1 MYSIITAMVTSFA
14 LAGGG
19 TILVRPLARRL
30 GAIDRPDNFRKIH
43 QHEIPRLG
51 GIAIFVAFVIPLL
64 RLALSP
70 RQNPLMLAFRD
81 NPHQLMGLFCGALL
95 VLAMGIMDDMAE
107 MHARH
112 KLLLQAI
119 AAVLAYFSGYAMRT
133 VAIPFHSPLQLGLFG
148 LPATLVWFLIC
159 MNAINLIDGLDGLA
173 AGIALLVS
181 GTLILVSLHLEQ
193 LSIMIMFA
201 CLSGAILGFLL
212 HNFHPASI
220 FLGDSG
226 SHLLG
231 FLLAALA
238 IQGTRRPDGEAVA
251 ILIPVLAMG
260 IPILDT
266 TMAILR
272 RWSLRLPIF
281 APDRYHLHHVLL
293 SYGLGHRPTVLI
305 LYLVNAVFCA
315 IAMFSALQDQPEFFL
330 VSLTLL
336 AVLAIVVVHMLGMF
350 HIRDLTRRISGDW
363 SRNQQSSSAKVEVLK
378 AMHRMQTA
386 RSLPEVWQLSESV
399 FQSLNLDFAVVT
411 LAPSISKFTMP
422 RVLLSWNSTDS
433 AIISRHQ
440 HGFWHA
446 HIHLQQNGQKFGTL
460 EVGTLW
466 HKNPQIVLEIL
477 ELLQKFQLHLA
488 RHLIRFNLH
497 QTRATPHRETSSPPL
512 PFPLPNALHHSN
524 RARILHQQLLVRK
537 LKKMTGARHHP
548 PPQHRP
554 ADQNHA
560 CHLHPG
566 FHRTAIA
573 LAMFSY
579 HSKRPN
585 AHKLHLPHASAA
597 PRRLLK

>member
-1 MYSIITAMVTSFA
+1 MYTIITATVTSFA
-14 LAGGG
+14 LAGGC
-19 TILVRPLARRL
+19 TVLVRPLARRL

-43 QHEIPRLG
+43 QHETPRLG
-51 GIAIFVAFVIPLL
+51 GIAIFVAFVIPLIL
-64 RLALSP
+64 LALSP
-70 RQNPLMLAFRD
+70 RQNPLTLAFHD

-95 VLAMGIMDDMAE
+95 VLGMGTIDDMVE

-112 KLLLQAI
+112 KLLLQVV
-119 AAVLAYFSGYAMRT
+119 AAVLAYYSGHAIRT
-133 VAIPFHSPLQLGLFG
+133 VAIPFYSPLQLGLFG
-148 LPATLVWFLIC
+148 LPVTIIWFLIC

-173 AGIALLVS
+173 AGIVLLVS
-181 GTLILVSLHLEQ
+181 GTLMLVSIHLEQ
-193 LSIMIMFA
+193 PLIMIMFA
-201 CLSGAILGFLL
+201 CLSGAILGFLV

-231 FLLAALA
+231 FLVAALA

-251 ILIPVLAMG
+251 ILIPALAMG

-315 IAMFSALQDQPEFFL
+315 IAMFSALQDQPKTFL
-330 VSLTLL
+330 VTLALL
-336 AVLAIVVVHMLGMF
+336 AVMAIVVVHMLGMF

-411 LAPSISKFTMP
+411 LAPSISKFSMP

-466 HKNPQIVLEIL
+466 HENHKIVLEIL
-477 ELLQKFQLHLA
+477 ELLQKFQQHLA

-497 QTRATPHRETSSPPL
+497 QPKMIPQREITSPPL
-512 PFPLPNALHHSN
+512 PFRLPNALHNSN
-524 RARILHQQLLVRK
+524 RARLFHQQLFVRK
-537 LKKMTGARHHP
+537 LQKEAWTRHHP
-548 PPQHRP
+548 PPRQRP
-554 ADQNHA
+554 ADQDHA
-560 CHLHPG
+560 CHLHPS
-566 FHRTAIA
+566 FQQAAIA
-573 LAMFSY
+573 LAMFSS
-579 HSKRPN
+579 HSKRPH
-585 AHKLHLPHASAA
+585 AHKLHLTHTSAA
-597 PRRLLK
+597 PRRPLK